1 MQADELLIGRAD
13 SFHIEANGDA
23 LLFMDGEGKPAAY
36 IEVDPQTGESTFYM
50 TRSVVVEDM
59 YFGDGL
65 WKFYRRSN
73 RNMSLKW
80 MGGE

>member
-1 MQADELLIGRAD
+1 MTDPAVVADIL
-13 SFHIEANGDA
+13 S
-23 LLFMDGEGKPAAY
+23 KSVAY
-36 IEVDPQTGESTFYM
+36 IAIDSEGNSTFYM
-50 TRSVVVEDM
+50 TRSIVVDDM